1 MTRGEAQVNEA
12 QSSGERPVEMIPGD
26 ERGGLLF
33 LCDHAS
39 NALPARYGTLGL
51 PAAQLERHIGYDIG
65 AAAMTRRLA
74 AHFAAPAILT
84 TFSRLLI
91 DPNRG
96 EDDPTQ
102 VMRLSDGAI
111 VPGNARV
118 GADEIELRRATYWR
132 PYRRAVGAA
141 IERMTG
147 AHGTPVV
154 ISMHSFTPFWK
165 DVPRPWEIGI
175 LWDTDPRLA
184 KPLLDG
190 LRDAGFVVGDNEPYD
205 GALRG
210 DTLDEE
216 VTERGIAGL
225 LIELRQDLVA
235 TAVAAEA
242 MADRVAAVLAPVV
255 AQKVL
260 HEPAFMRSRTGR
272 HIA

>member
-1 MTRGEAQVNEA
+1 MTRSETQTTEA
-12 QSSGERPVEMIPGD
+12 GPVETIDGD

-33 LCDHAS
+33 ICDHAS
-39 NALPARYGTLGL
+39 NVVPARYGTLGL
-51 PAAQLERHIGYDIG
+51 PEAQLERHIGYDIG

-74 AHFAAPAILT
+74 AHFSAPAVLT

-111 VPGNARV
+111 VPGNARID
-118 GADEIELRRATYWR
+118 AAEIEQRRETYWR

-141 IERMTG
+141 IERMSG
-147 AHGTPVV
+147 ANGSPVV

-184 KPLLDG
+184 RPLMDG

-216 VTERGIAGL
+216 VTRRGLAGL
-225 LIELRQDLVA
+225 LVEMRQDLVA
-235 TAVAAEA
+235 TTATAEA
-242 MADRVAAVLAPVV
+242 MADRFAAALAPVV

-260 HEPAFMRSRTGR
+260 REPAFIRSRTGR
-272 HIA
+272 HLGA